1 MNHKRNFTTLHKI
14 TTMKINIL
22 VISLVGILAFSC
34 KKKESETKSTNSP
47 TGSLNS
53 FTLKK
58 DGVSYTPNTILVG
71 LADEDLLS
79 IETYMIYG
87 QPENNTYALLI
98 RKSIPPGIYPL
109 EDGESP
115 YFGIYHIQDA
125 DHLYGWSDG
134 SLNVLSNDTTA
145 GILHCKFDV
154 YLYHD
159 DCKGSCPHITDGE
172 MTIHY

>member
-1 MNHKRNFTTLHKI
+1 
-14 TTMKINIL
+14 MKINIL
-22 VISLVGILAFSC
+22 ILLFAGSILVAC
-34 KKKESETKSTNSP
+34 KKKDPETKSTNPSNS
-47 TGSLNS
+47 SLNS

-58 DGVSYTPNTILVG
+58 DGVLYTPNTILVG

-79 IETYMIYG
+79 IETYMVYG
-87 QPENNTYALLI
+87 QSENNTYGLFI
-98 RKSIPPGIYPL
+98 RKSITPGIYLL

-115 YFGIYHIQDA
+115 DFGIYHSQDA
-125 DHLYGWSDG
+125 AHLYGWSDG
-134 SLNVLSNDTTA
+134 ALNVLSNDTTA